1 MKISLGYILDGNEV
15 SFRKLFEI
23 YYPPLCLFANHY
35 IKNNNECEDIV
46 QEAFAMLWEK
56 REKIIIRSS
65 IKNYLVSTVRNLCID
80 HIRSSHSFWKYR
92 NENLNSNQTDADS
105 PDEIY
110 TKAELERMLQK
121 VLEKL
126 PETYRLVFE
135 LSRFENMSYD
145 EISRI
150 LDISVRSA
158 KRYNKYAE
166 ESLVHE
172 LKKLQ

>member
-1 MKISLGYILDGNEV
+1 
-15 SFRKLFEI
+15 
-23 YYPPLCLFANHY
+23 
-35 IKNNNECEDIV
+35 
-46 QEAFAMLWEK
+46 
-56 REKIIIRSS
+56 
-65 IKNYLVSTVRNLCID
+65 
-80 HIRSSHSFWKYR
+80 
-92 NENLNSNQTDADS
+92 
-105 PDEIY
+105 
-110 TKAELERMLQK
+110 MLQK